1 MSQRVIKSILT
12 NKFKDFV
19 KSIKDETV
27 RVLVEKNSII
37 TGGAIASLLLK
48 EDVKDFD
55 IYFTNKE
62 TVKAVANYYVEEFNE
77 SHKDNEN
84 KLGYKT
90 QAFVLDGED
99 VAALKNGDKNIE
111 QIAPGYLNQGEEVS
125 HMITNTPPD
134 RIKVIIRSDGVAGEG
149 RNSTLQSL
157 ADADEADYTK
167 FDDDNEDCEAMEK
180 PRYRP
185 VFLSSN
191 AITLSQKVQLV
202 LRFYGDADEI
212 HSNYDFAHC
221 TNYWESNTR
230 NLTLRKEALAALL
243 GKELIYQGSKYP
255 LCSVIRTRKFLKR
268 GFHINAGQYLKMAFQ
283 ISDLDLKDV
292 AVLEEQLV
300 GVDTCYF
307 QIMIDAIQN
316 KMKSDKDFE
325 LNNDYVVSLID
336 KIF

>member
-1 MSQRVIKSILT
+1 MSKRVIKSILT
-12 NKFKDFV
+12 NKFKDFL
-19 KSIKDETV
+19 KSITDETV
-27 RVLVEKNSII
+27 RGLVEKNSII

-62 TVKAVANYYVEEFNE
+62 TVKAVANYYVNQFNE
-77 SHKDNEN
+77 EHKDAKN
-84 KLGYKT
+84 KLGYATK
-90 QAFVLDGED
+90 AFVLDGED
-99 VAALKNGDKNIE
+99 VAAYKKGQKDIE
-111 QIAPGYLNQGEEVS
+111 QIAPGYINQGDAVS
-125 HMITNTPPD
+125 HMITNTESD
-134 RIKVIIRSDGVAGEG
+134 RIKVIIRSDGVAGQA
-149 RNSTLQSL
+149 RKSNLQAL
-157 ADADEADYTK
+157 AEADEADYSK
-167 FDDDNEDCEAMEK
+167 IDNEDDESMKK

-191 AITLSQKVQLV
+191 AITLSQKVQVV

-221 TNYWESNTR
+221 TNYWESGSG
-230 NLTLRKEALAALL
+230 NLTLRKEALTALL
-243 GKELIYQGSKYP
+243 GKELVYQGSKYP
-255 LCSVIRTRKFLKR
+255 ICSMIRTRKFLKR

-283 ISDLDLKDV
+283 ISSLNLNDV
-292 AVLEEQLV
+292 AVLEDQLV

-316 KMKSDKDFE
+316 KMKSDKNFE
-325 LNNDYVVSLID
+325 LGNDYVVSLID